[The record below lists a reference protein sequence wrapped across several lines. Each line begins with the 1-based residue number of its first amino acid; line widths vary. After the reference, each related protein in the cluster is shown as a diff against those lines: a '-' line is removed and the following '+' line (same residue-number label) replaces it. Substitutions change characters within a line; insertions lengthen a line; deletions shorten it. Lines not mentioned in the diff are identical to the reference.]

1 MREMWNDDVH
11 LLYAVDD
18 TPVTT
23 SRFHHVVL
31 FHSNVDQLDHLVV
44 SGAKWVRRSTS

>member
-31 FHSNVDQLDHLVV
+31 FHRTWTSSIISWSAEQ
-44 SGAKWVRRSTS
+44 SG